1 MATITSLLLPA
12 TGNSNR
18 GRMPYQVELIIDLTA
33 QAIDCSAPDTV
44 QCITLPANTHILHAG
59 VQVVESATMNTGTN
73 ATITLGA
80 ADVDEYVTAFDITA
94 LTDTALTVTAPS
106 AGNCQLMSLTHFID
120 SMADTSVTVTVPL
133 NALSNGA
140 GGNNTLATRVPPQV
154 RAHDLASTNATNIGN
169 TTVQFSTAGNHNI
182 YSVVGGLD
190 TFDNI
195 IYNLQ
200 F

>member
-80 ADVDEYVTAFDITA
+80 ADVDEYVTAFDIDGA
-94 LTDTALTVTAPS
+94 SDGAYAPS
-106 AGNCQLMSLTHFID
+106 VTPSAEVVLAT
-120 SMADTSVTVTVPL
+120 ADTLDLVF
-133 NALSNGA
+133 AGDGA
-140 GGNNTLATRVPPQV
+140 T
-154 RAHDLASTNATNIGN
+154 
-169 TTVQFSTAGNHNI
+169 FTAGKLRVFALLMDVSEQGSTSAAEVARDSI
-182 YSVVGGLD
+182 
-190 TFDNI
+190 
-195 IYNLQ
+195 
-200 F
+200 

>member
-33 QAIDCSAPDTV
+33 QAIDCSSPDVV

-80 ADVDEYVTAFDITA
+80 ADVDEYVTAFDIDGA
-94 LTDTALTVTAPS
+94 SDLAYAPS
-106 AGNCQLMSLTHFID
+106 VTPSAEVVLS
-120 SMADTSVTVTVPL
+120 SADTLDLVF
-133 NALSNGA
+133 AGDGA
-140 GGNNTLATRVPPQV
+140 T
-154 RAHDLASTNATNIGN
+154 
-169 TTVQFSTAGNHNI
+169 FTAGKLRVYALLMDVSEQGSTSAAEVARDSI
-182 YSVVGGLD
+182 
-190 TFDNI
+190 
-195 IYNLQ
+195 
-200 F
+200 

>member
-33 QAIDCSAPDTV
+33 QAIDCSSADVV

-80 ADVDEYVTAFDITA
+80 ADVDEYVTAFDIDGA
-94 LTDTALTVTAPS
+94 SDLAYAPS
-106 AGNCQLMSLTHFID
+106 VTPSAEVVLS
-120 SMADTSVTVTVPL
+120 SADTLDLVFAGDGATFTAGKLRVY
-133 NALSNGA
+133 ALLMDVSEQGSTSANEVDRD
-140 GGNNTLATRVPPQV
+140 TLA
-154 RAHDLASTNATNIGN
+154 
-169 TTVQFSTAGNHNI
+169 
-182 YSVVGGLD
+182 
-190 TFDNI
+190 
-195 IYNLQ
+195 
-200 F
+200 